1 MSSREPREAARSF
14 ARRLVHGASRLWTN
28 EALFFVALT
37 GFNLFLARRTFKS
50 GIWADNDSVC
60 HYAYVRHLLEEF
72 FPATGTFIGF
82 TPKYDLGAPFL
93 LYNTPPGVY
102 VAAAVVAKATG
113 LTALHALKAVMVT
126 AFLATP
132 IVGARLVRTFEDEP
146 GDLPKFAALA
156 LSLFSAELWG
166 LEFYFK
172 NGMLNP
178 ALAVPFLLAT
188 LLFFRRAQ
196 RAVAHRAMS
205 WLALAGLAF
214 AATAFVHLLT
224 TYMLGIALGCFALA
238 AGPRKLGRSV
248 LQVGVVVGLGAGLAA
263 FWLVP
268 SMHFAAKQDA
278 AFTWIRR
285 ADDTISNF
293 LDGSMLSSYPVG
305 FYPHFVTY
313 SAVGIVAI
321 LCAAFGVWRA
331 VVRRNWAV
339 IACAACAVVALLV
352 TLGPRPSFGLW
363 ILPMYDRLLWYR
375 FATLLELSTLLVA
388 GWGAWQL
395 YGMRDR
401 LGVVVL
407 YALVGSALWAGLVMT
422 KRAVRVQTAID
433 DYPQFV
439 ADVDAV
445 GAWLRDHGKRGGR
458 VYSEFLGQNVVDSA
472 SVNYPRHMIPV
483 LSGYPEAGGWVYEND
498 EAAQVMMR
506 QGLFWYD
513 PFPMIALAERY
524 DVQYI
529 VAGSP
534 NFVRVLG
541 RDPRWHL
548 VLATSHVSLFE
559 AVGREPSMVDAPGW
573 DARVASERYLRGGG
587 YEYVVDLK
595 PGKGGEPAREMVFKT
610 GWSPAWHARAG
621 GRDLAVSETDDALV
635 RVALPDASGP
645 ATVTLTWDITPWR
658 AKGDR
663 ISLLALAAAAAMI
676 VAGTRKR
683 LPVPLVP
690 EPVVQWV
697 GLGGAAVAVVV
708 LAVRGRAID
717 EHVVGFGLRDG
728 MEVTYDASRLDV
740 GAFDDSETFRP
751 TRVLARSWG
760 ERTLLGAEPARVLRA
775 PDAPAAVVA
784 LSPRG
789 PNRVTVRGVS
799 RGADGATRPDAPL
812 TLVFRDPAAH
822 AEVCRVDAALGR
834 AADVPDGCLSGA
846 PGDGPG
852 VQRELELRAGGALTV
867 EQIAVDSGIV
877 FVEAE
882 QMHNVLDDSGY
893 EAFYAYGPPKE
904 LASNGVSMV
913 ANPTVE
919 EPIALDREVA
929 LPDALYDAWI
939 LTRTVSPRLENGR
952 AHFLLESDGVTISDV
967 DPRTRRGISFWDDDP
982 HAEWLPAGHLSGRGT
997 HRLRVTF
1004 YKMKTAF
1011 SGLGD
1016 LDALAF
1022 VPAR

>member
-1 MSSREPREAARSF
+1 MSSREPREAARSI
-14 ARRLVHGASRLWTN
+14 ARRLVQGASRIWTN

-37 GFNLFLARRTFKS
+37 AFNLFLARRTFKS

-102 VAAAVVAKATG
+102 VASAIVAKATG

-132 IVGARLVRTFEDEP
+132 IVGARLARTFEDEP
-146 GDLPKFAALA
+146 GDLPKFVGLA

-178 ALAVPFLLAT
+178 ALAVPFMLAT

-196 RAVAHRAMS
+196 RATGHRAMA
-205 WLALAGLAF
+205 WLALGGIAF
-214 AATAFVHLLT
+214 ATTAFVHLLT

-248 LQVGVVVGLGAGLAA
+248 LQVGVVAGLGSGLAA

-268 SMHFAAKQDA
+268 SMHFAAKDDA

-285 ADDTISNF
+285 ATDTFSNYV
-293 LDGSMLSSYPVG
+293 DGSILSSYPVG

-313 SAVGIVAI
+313 SGVGAVAI

-331 VVRRNWAV
+331 FVRRNWAV
-339 IACAACAVVALLV
+339 LACAACAVIALLV
-352 TLGPRPSFGLW
+352 MLGPRPSFGLW
-363 ILPMYDRLLWYR
+363 ILPMYGRLLWYR
-375 FATLLELSTLLVA
+375 FATLLELATLLVA

-395 YGMRDR
+395 YEMRDR

-422 KRAVRVQTAID
+422 KRAVKVQTAID

-445 GAWLRDHGKRGGR
+445 SAWLRDHGKHGGR

-506 QGLFWYD
+506 RGLFWYD

-541 RDPRWHL
+541 KDPRWHL
-548 VLATSHVSLFE
+548 VMATQHVFLFE
-559 AVGREPSMVDAPGW
+559 ALGREPSMVDAEGW

-587 YEYVVDLK
+587 YEYVIDLK
-595 PGKGGEPAREMVFKT
+595 PGAGGDPAHEMVVKT
-610 GWSPAWHARAG
+610 GWSPAWHARAAG
-621 GRDLAVSETDDALV
+621 SDLAVSKTDDALV
-635 RVALPDASGP
+635 RVALPGATAP
-645 ATVTLTWDITPWR
+645 TTVTLTWDVTPWR
-658 AKGDR
+658 ATGDR
-663 ISLLALAAAAAMI
+663 ISLVALAAAVAMI
-676 VAGTRKR
+676 AAGTRRR
-683 LPVPLVP
+683 LPMPVVP
-690 EPVVQWV
+690 ERVLQWV
-697 GLGGAAVAVVV
+697 GTGGAAAAVVV
-708 LAVRGRAID
+708 LAVRARAID
-717 EHVVGFGLRDG
+717 QHVVGFGLRDG
-728 MEVTYDASRLDV
+728 MEVTYVASRLDV
-740 GAFDDSETFRP
+740 GAFDDTEAFRP
-751 TRVLARSWG
+751 TRLLAGSWG
-760 ERTLLGAEPARVLRA
+760 PRTLLGAEPARVLTAR
-775 PDAPAAVVA
+775 DAPAAVVA
-784 LSPRG
+784 LAPRG
-789 PNRVTVRGVS
+789 PNRVTVRGVL
-799 RGADGATRPDAPL
+799 RGADGGAHPDAPL
-812 TLVFRDPAAH
+812 TLVFRDPTAH
-822 AEVCRVDAALGR
+822 TEVCRVDAALGR
-834 AADVPDGCLSGA
+834 AADVPDACLAGA
-846 PGDGPG
+846 TGDGPG
-852 VQRELELRAGGALTV
+852 VQRQLELRAAGALTV
-867 EQIAVDSGIV
+867 EQVAVDSGIV

-919 EPIALDREVA
+919 QPIALDRDVT
-929 LPDALYDAWI
+929 LPAPTYEAWL
-939 LTRTVSPRLENGR
+939 LTKTVSPRLENGR
-952 AHFLLESDGVTISDV
+952 AHFLLESDGNTIV
-967 DPRTRRGISFWDDDP
+967 DLDPHTRRGVSFWDDDAHP
-982 HAEWLPAGHLSGRGT
+982 EWLPAGHLDGGGT
-997 HRLRVTF
+997 HRVQLTF

-1016 LDALAF
+1016 VDSLAF

>member
-1 MSSREPREAARSF
+1 LV
-14 ARRLVHGASRLWTN
+14 RRLLRGASRAWGN

-37 GFNLFLARRTFKS
+37 AFNLFLARRTFKS

-102 VAAAVVAKATG
+102 VASAIVARATG
-113 LTALHALKAVMVT
+113 LSALHALKAVMVT

-132 IVGARLVRTFEDEP
+132 IVGARLASTFEEEP
-146 GDLPKFAALA
+146 GDLPKFVALA
-156 LSLFSAELWG
+156 FSLFSAELWG

-178 ALAVPFLLAT
+178 ALAVPFMLAT

-196 RAVAHRAMS
+196 RATGHRALP
-205 WLALAGLAF
+205 WLALAGLTF

-224 TYMLGIALGCFALA
+224 TYMMGIALGCFALA

-248 LQVGVVVGLGAGLAA
+248 VQVGMVGGLGAGLAA

-285 ADDTISNF
+285 ANDTISNY

-339 IACAACAVVALLV
+339 LACAACAVLALLV

-388 GWGAWQL
+388 GWGAWQA
-395 YGMRDR
+395 YEMRDR
-401 LGVVVL
+401 LGVGVL
-407 YALVGSALWAGLVMT
+407 HALVGGALWAGLVMT
-422 KRAVRVQTAID
+422 QRAVKVQTAID

-445 GAWLRDHGKRGGR
+445 SAWLRDHGKHGGR

-498 EAAQVMMR
+498 EPAQVMMR
-506 QGLFWYD
+506 RGLFWYD

-541 RDPRWHL
+541 QDPRWRL
-548 VLATSHVSLFE
+548 VLATQHVSLFE

-573 DARVASERYLRGGG
+573 EARVAGERYLRGGG

-595 PGKGGEPAREMVFKT
+595 PGGGGEVARQIVVKT
-610 GWSPAWHARAG
+610 GWSPAWHASAG
-621 GRDLAVSETDDALV
+621 GRDLPVSQTDDALV
-635 RVALPDASGP
+635 RVTLSDAHGP
-645 ATVTLTWDITPWR
+645 TTVTLTWDITRWR
-658 AKGDR
+658 ATGDR
-663 ISLLALAAAAAMI
+663 ISLVALAVAAAMI

-683 LPVPLVP
+683 LPMPSVP
-690 EPVVQWV
+690 ERVVQGAGV
-697 GLGGAAVAVVV
+697 GGAAAAVVA
-708 LAVRGRAID
+708 LAARAHPVD

-728 MEVTYDASRLDV
+728 MEVTYDAGRLDV
-740 GAFDDSETFRP
+740 GAFDDTEEFRP
-751 TRVLARSWG
+751 TRVVAGSWG
-760 ERTLLGAEPARVLRA
+760 ERTLLGAEPARVLTS
-775 PDAPAAVVA
+775 PDHAAAVVA

-789 PNRVTVRGVS
+789 PNRVTVRGLL
-799 RGADGATRPDAPL
+799 RGPDGGARPDAPL
-812 TLVFRDPAAH
+812 TLVLRDPAAH

-834 AADVPDGCLSGA
+834 AADVPDACLAGA
-846 PGDGPG
+846 AGDGPG
-852 VQRELELRAGGALTV
+852 VQRELVLRADGALTV
-867 EQIAVDSGIV
+867 SHIAVDSGIV

-882 QMHNVLDDSGY
+882 EMHNVLDDSGY

-919 EPIALDREVA
+919 QPIALDRDVA
-929 LPDALYDAWI
+929 LPDPSYDAWI
-939 LTRTVSPRLENGR
+939 LTRTVSPRLQNGR
-952 AHFLLESDGVTISDV
+952 AHFLLESDGRTVV
-967 DPRTRRGISFWDDDP
+967 DLDPHTRRGVAFWDDDP
-982 HAEWLPAGHLSGRGT
+982 HPEWLPAGRLDGGGT
-997 HRLRVTF
+997 HRVRVTF

-1016 LDALAF
+1016 LDSLAF